1 MEFHIAQEGMPL
13 SIGYEGATVAYYG
26 SEIEFIMR
34 QYRHMEMIFFL
45 PNCRC

>member
-26 SEIEFIMR
+26 CV
-34 QYRHMEMIFFL
+34 L
-45 PNCRC
+45 WK